1 MFQVNIYIE
10 TTNKGPSKRKAAGM
24 YVLEFIRENG
34 TPYTRNGVIWMDGV
48 TENKLVLTLLLEAL
62 KRITKSSSLCVFNT
76 CEHLF
81 NVLNYQRLS
90 EWEKRDWTNAAG
102 KTSEQMLLWKEIKE
116 YLNMHVVTVSTED
129 HSYRKVYMRSVLEK
143 EMEREHRENVEIRK
157 DV

>member
-1 MFQVNIYIE
+1 MFQVNLYIE

-34 TPYTRNGVIWMDGV
+34 IPHTRNCVIWMDGV
-48 TENKLVLTLLLEAL
+48 TENKLVLTLFLEAL

-90 EWEKRDWTNAAG
+90 EWEKRDWTNVAG
-102 KTSEQMLLWKEIKE
+102 KTSEQMLLWKEIKG
-116 YLNMHVVTVSTED
+116 YLNMHIVTVSTED
-129 HSYRKVYMRSVLEK
+129 HSYRKAYMRSVLEK
-143 EMEREHRENVEIRK
+143 EMEREHREKMEIRK
-157 DV
+157 EV

>member
-1 MFQVNIYIE
+1 MFQVNLYIE

-24 YVLEFIRENG
+24 YVLEFIRDNG
-34 TPYTRNGVIWMDGV
+34 IPYTRNCVIWMDGV

-62 KRITKSSSLCVFNT
+62 KRMTKSSSLCVFNT

-116 YLNMHVVTVSTED
+116 YLNMHIVTVSTED

-143 EMEREHRENVEIRK
+143 EMEREHREKMEIRK
-157 DV
+157 EV

>member
-48 TENKLVLTLLLEAL
+48 TENKLVLTLFLEAL
-62 KRITKSSSLCVFNT
+62 KRMTKSSSLCVFNT

-116 YLNMHVVTVSTED
+116 YLNMHVVTVSAED

-143 EMEREHRENVEIRK
+143 EMEREHREKMEIRK
-157 DV
+157 EV

>member
-1 MFQVNIYIE
+1 MFQVNLYIE
-10 TTNKGPSKRKAAGM
+10 TNNKGPSKRKAAGM

-62 KRITKSSSLCVFNT
+62 KRISKSSSLCVYHT

-81 NVLNYQRLS
+81 NVLNYHHLP
-90 EWEKRDWTNAAG
+90 EWEKRGWTNSKG
-102 KTSEQMLLWKEIKE
+102 KTTEQMLLWKEIKE
-116 YLNMHVVTVSTED
+116 YLNMHVVTMSAKE
-129 HSYRKVYMRSVLEK
+129 HSYRNIYMRNVLEK